1 MKTYQKFLIGFVL
14 FLLLLVS
21 AIHFYSSWYLE
32 DQIQRTMVTEINS
45 RSDGRYEFSLS
56 DLQLSFLNRTLQLEG
71 ITFNTT
77 EKAVQQLE
85 VDIASVSLTNI
96 DLSQLIFKREI
107 SIGNILIDE
116 PTVQL
121 RRDESESTGS
131 STGSMITRA
140 AEASSTVLSN
150 VNIPEISISGF
161 NLQLYRQQDSEPY
174 LSFSETDLTFFD
186 VSLNRASFSGSFPF
200 LQSEGVFRHLNYA
213 PDSGLY
219 ALRST
224 SVNFSSIN
232 QTASADSLTLT
243 PLLEADD
250 FFNTVGFRTDRIT
263 GFTNRVELIGFDVNK
278 FMNSGSLITNAIRIE
293 NPELSLFRNKNYPR
307 RENRAEKPL
316 PQELLHQIPFQV
328 QADTV
333 SIVNAGIRY
342 AEIAEEATDSGFIE
356 FTNLNARLL
365 NTTNIDSLILQNNT
379 WTLEASTRVM
389 GSGELDVSF
398 HFPLNEDYHTI
409 TGRLK
414 EMDAMVLNNAL
425 EPIASVRIESGKI
438 SAMRFEMRLDRKGA
452 IGFLEVIYDDLKI
465 SVLDGETGDKN
476 LRSRI
481 TSLLANTLK
490 IKKENRAE
498 NPRMGTIDYAR
509 EPEKSFFNYWW
520 KSLRTGLKTSVG
532 LDD

>member
-32 DQIQRTMVTEINS
+32 DQIQRTMVSEINNQS
-45 RSDGRYEFSLS
+45 EGRYEFSLS
-56 DLQLSFLNRTLQLEG
+56 DLQISFLNRTLQLEG
-71 ITFNTT
+71 ISFKTT
-77 EKAVQQLE
+77 EKAVQQLQ
-85 VDIASVSLTNI
+85 VDIATISLKSI
-96 DLSQLIFKREI
+96 DLSQLIFEREI
-107 SIGNILIDE
+107 SIGNILIDA

-140 AEASSTVLSN
+140 AEASSAILTN
-150 VNIPEISISGF
+150 VNIPEVSISGF
-161 NLQLYRQQDSEPY
+161 NLQLYRQEDPEPY

-186 VSLNRASFSGSFPF
+186 VSLNAASLSGTLPF
-200 LQSEGVFRHLNYA
+200 LQSEGVFRHINYA
-213 PDSGLY
+213 SDSGLY

-224 SVNFSSIN
+224 SVQFSSIN
-232 QTASADSLTLT
+232 QTASADSLSLT

-263 GFTNRVELIGFDVNK
+263 GFANRVELAGFEVNK
-278 FMNSGSLITNAIRIE
+278 FMNSGSLISQSIRLQS
-293 NPELSLFRNKNYPR
+293 PELYLFRNKNYPR

-316 PQELLHQIPFQV
+316 PQQVLYQIPFPV
-328 QADTV
+328 QADTI
-333 SIVNAGIRY
+333 SIVDAGIRY
-342 AEIAEEATDSGFIE
+342 TEIAEDATDAGYIE
-356 FTNLNARLL
+356 FTNLNAQLL
-365 NTTNIDSLILQNNT
+365 NTTNIDSLILQNNN

-389 GSGELDVSF
+389 DSGELDVSF

-414 EMDAMVLNNAL
+414 EMNAMVLNDAL
-425 EPIASVRIESGKI
+425 EPIASVRIESGAI
-438 SAMRFEMRLDRKGA
+438 STMRFEMRLDKKGA
-452 IGFLEVIYDDLKI
+452 IGFLEVIYEDLKI

-481 TSLLANTLK
+481 TSFLANNLK
-490 IKKENRAE
+490 IKKENRAD
-498 NPRMGTIDYAR
+498 NPRMGKIAYVR